1 MFGHLVLEKDSQ
13 LWDGKKTVDDWTE
26 FDVQLPTD
34 EEVHARITRDAE
46 IHDLHFNTI
55 LEIHDLQ

>member
-34 EEVHARITRDAE
+34 EEVHARITRDAV
-46 IHDLHFNTI
+46 DLGTS
-55 LEIHDLQ
+55 